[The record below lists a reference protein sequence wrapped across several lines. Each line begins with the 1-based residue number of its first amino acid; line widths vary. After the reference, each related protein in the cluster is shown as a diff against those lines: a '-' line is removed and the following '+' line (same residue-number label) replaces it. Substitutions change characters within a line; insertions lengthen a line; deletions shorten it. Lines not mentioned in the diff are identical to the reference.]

1 MEWGHNTTS
10 YAWSSGHDFIDA
22 PWKPDTDWHH
32 IAVTWDGKE
41 FGIYLDADQ
50 IGSGV
55 TTPDLGRNPLTNKPL
70 LIGIYLGTGQHGQW
84 GEFFSGRIDEVAIF
98 NIALADD
105 DIETI
110 MAKGLEEILSVEP
123 SDKLAAIWAT
133 IKAQ

>member
-1 MEWGHNTTS
+1 MVN
-10 YAWSSGHDFIDA
+10 
-22 PWKPDTDWHH
+22 
-32 IAVTWDGKE
+32 GKE

-55 TTPDLGRNPLTNKPL
+55 TTPNLGRNSLTDKPL
-70 LIGIYLGTGQHGQW
+70 LIGIYLGTGQHGHW
-84 GEFFSGRIDEVAIF
+84 GEFFSGIIDEVATF

-105 DIETI
+105 DIEII

-123 SDKLAAIWAT
+123 SDKLAAIWTT

>member
-1 MEWGHNTTS
+1 MVN
-10 YAWSSGHDFIDA
+10 
-22 PWKPDTDWHH
+22 
-32 IAVTWDGKE
+32 GKE

-55 TTPDLGRNPLTNKPL
+55 TTPNLGRNSLTDKPL

-84 GEFFSGRIDEVAIF
+84 GEFFSGIIDEVAIF

-110 MAKGLEEILSVEP
+110 MAKGLEEILGVEP